1 MRTAD
6 PKSPT
11 KEKIVKS
18 AVKLMRAKGYEATSV
33 DDICCDARLTKGS
46 FFHYFKDKES
56 LAKAALDDF
65 CCCQADDM
73 GKARKEGKD
82 PLKKL
87 DSFIDRIIEMGSEHG
102 AIHGCL
108 IGNFSQELSDT
119 HPELRKAC
127 AEKFEGFGRFIKT
140 LLDAARSPKVKADT
154 GSLAEHF
161 LSVMQGSFILAKAK
175 QDIGVFKKNMEHLRR
190 YLRSALSG

>member
-1 MRTAD
+1 M
-6 PKSPT
+6 
-11 KEKIVKS
+11 KS

-46 FFHYFKDKES
+46 FFHYFKDKET
-56 LAKAALDDF
+56 LAKAALDTF
-65 CCCQADDM
+65 CCCQADEM
-73 GKARKEGKD
+73 GKGRKEEKD

-87 DSFIDRIIEMGSEHG
+87 DGLIDRIVEMGSAHG

-127 AEKFEGFGRFIKT
+127 AEKFDGFANSIRG
-140 LLDAARSPKVKADT
+140 LLDAARSSKTKIDT
-154 GSLAEHF
+154 QSLAEHF

-175 QDIGVFKKNMEHLRR
+175 QDIGVFKNNMEHLRR
-190 YLRSALSG
+190 YLHSALSG